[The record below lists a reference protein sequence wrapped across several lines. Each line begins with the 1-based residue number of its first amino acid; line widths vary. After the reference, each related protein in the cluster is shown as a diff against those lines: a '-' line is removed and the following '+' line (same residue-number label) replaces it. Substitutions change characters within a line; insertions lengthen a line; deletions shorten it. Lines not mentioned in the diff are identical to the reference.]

1 MIKALITDLGNV
13 VAPFDR
19 MKAAVALNRAFIP
32 SKSAKEIHALIN
44 TDASAIEL
52 LEAFETG
59 QVLPNEFLSTLEKRL
74 EHTLP
79 TNMFWFIWCNIF
91 WRNEPVVTL
100 WRTAR
105 QQSHSL
111 RLIALSDTDPYRL
124 AWLKNLSKLDFD
136 DAVASFM
143 VGHRKP
149 HKSMYQEAVAC
160 ARCDAGEC
168 LFVDDVLRYVEGARE
183 LGLQA
188 YHYDMRDSQRDEKLC
203 TMLRTHQLVS

>member
-19 MKAAVALNRAFIP
+19 MKAAVALNRAFVP
-32 SKSAKEIHALIN
+32 SKSAEEIHALIN

-52 LEAFETG
+52 LQAFETG
-59 QVLPNEFLSTLEKRL
+59 QVSSNEFLSALEKRL
-74 EHTLP
+74 ECNLP
-79 TNMFWFIWCNIF
+79 ADTFWPIWCNIF
-91 WRNEPVVTL
+91 WRNEPVVAL

-105 QQSHSL
+105 QQSHGL

-124 AWLKNLSKLDFD
+124 GWLKNLSKLDFD

-160 ARCDAGEC
+160 AHCDAGEC

-183 LGLQA
+183 FGLQSH
-188 YHYDMRDSQRDEKLC
+188 HYDMHDSRRDEKLR
-203 TMLRTHQLVS
+203 TILRTLQLVS